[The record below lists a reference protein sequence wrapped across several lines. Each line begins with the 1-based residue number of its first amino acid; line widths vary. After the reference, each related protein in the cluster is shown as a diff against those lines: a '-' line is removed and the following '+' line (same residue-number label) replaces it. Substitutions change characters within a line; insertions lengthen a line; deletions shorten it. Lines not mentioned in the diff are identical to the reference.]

1 MDIKKLALTLHPLER
16 TILPFLENNISLKEI
31 SKKSKLEEVSATRAI
46 QWLENKGAIK
56 TTKSTQEIISL
67 DKNGKEYIK
76 KELPEKTF
84 LKALEEADNLEEIQ
98 RITDLQ
104 KDELNASLGLLR
116 KNGFISIKPGFKI
129 KPTILGEQYLK
140 ENTTEEFLKSLPLEK
155 SKLNEKQNKIYQ
167 NLKQRKQI
175 IKTEKEKILNITL
188 TKVGTELK
196 ATKIPKNLADQLTS
210 SMLKTNSWKNKK
222 FRRYDVE
229 INVPKIYPGK
239 RHFVNQVKQHGKQI
253 WLDMGF
259 KEMTGPIINPS
270 FWVFDALFTPQDHPV
285 REMQDT
291 FFVKGNSKL
300 PDKKLINKIKQIQE
314 MSWKSPW
321 TEQEAKRLVLRTH
334 TTVLSAKTLSLLKK
348 SDWPAKF
355 FAIGRNYRNEAL
367 DWSHLFEFNQS
378 EGIVVDPDANFR
390 HLIGY
395 LKEFFKKMGYSK
407 IRFRPGYFAYT
418 EPSIEV
424 DVYIPE
430 RKTWME
436 LGGAGIFRPEV
447 TEPLLGEPVPVL
459 AWGPGFDRMITQY
472 YKIKDIRELYKNDI
486 KQLREVKAWL

>member
-1 MDIKKLALTLHPLER
+1 MDIQKLALTLHPLER
-16 TILPFLENNISLKEI
+16 TVLPFLENNISLKEL
-31 SKKSKLEEVSATRAI
+31 SKKSNLEEVSATRAI

-56 TTKSTQEIISL
+56 TLKSTQEIIKL
-67 DKNGKEYIK
+67 DNTGKEYLK

-129 KPTILGEQYLK
+129 KPTILGEKYLK
-140 ENTTEEFLKSLPLEK
+140 ENTTENFLKSLPIEK
-155 SKLNEKQNKIYQ
+155 SKLDETQSKIYQ
-167 NLKQRKQI
+167 SLKQRKQI
-175 IKTEKEKILNITL
+175 IKTETEKILTITL

-196 ATKIPKNLADQLTS
+196 TVKIPKNLADQLTS
-210 SMLKTNSWKNKK
+210 TMLKNNSWKNKQ

-239 RHFVNQVKQHGKQI
+239 RHFVNQAKQHAKQI

-259 KEMTGPIINPS
+259 QEMTGPIINPS

-291 FFVKGNSKL
+291 FFVKGNGKL
-300 PDKKLINKIKQIQE
+300 PDKKIVNKIKQVQE
-314 MSWKSPW
+314 KSWKSPW

-334 TTVLSAKTLSLLKK
+334 TTVLSAKTLSKLKK
-348 SDWPAKF
+348 ADWPAKF

-367 DWSHLFEFNQS
+367 DWSHSFEFNQS
-378 EGIVVDPDANFR
+378 EGIVIDPDANFR
-390 HLIGY
+390 NLTGY
-395 LKEFFKKMGYSK
+395 LKEFFKKMGYNK

-418 EPSIEV
+418 EPSVEV

-430 RKTWME
+430 RKTWVE

-447 TEPLLGEPVPVL
+447 IEPLLGEPVPVL
-459 AWGPGFDRMITQY
+459 AWGFGLGRIILPY
-472 YKIKDIRELYKNDI
+472 YGIKDIRELYKNDI
-486 KQLREVKAWL
+486 KQLREVKKWL